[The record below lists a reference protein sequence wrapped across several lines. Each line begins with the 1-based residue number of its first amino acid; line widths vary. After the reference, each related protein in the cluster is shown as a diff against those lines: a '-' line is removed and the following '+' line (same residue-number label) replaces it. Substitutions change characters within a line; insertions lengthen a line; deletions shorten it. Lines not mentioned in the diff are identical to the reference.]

1 MKKMLRV
8 SLAAFAVA
16 LAAQTGG
23 AATLV
28 PFPEDQYFCM
38 CACPGGG
45 AVCLV
50 DDSPDCGVCATAA
63 QYCPNSQ
70 S

>member
-8 SLAAFAVA
+8 ALATVAVV

-28 PFPEDQYFCM
+28 FQGEYYCM

-50 DDSPDCGVCATAA
+50 DDSPDCGVCANAA
-63 QYCPNSQ
+63 QYCPGIES
-70 S
+70 

>member
-1 MKKMLRV
+1 MKKMLRA
-8 SLAAFAVA
+8 SLAALAVLA
-16 LAAQTGG
+16 AAQTGG
-23 AATLV
+23 ATSFQPL
-28 PFPEDQYFCM
+28 PEQYCCM

-50 DDSPDCGVCATAA
+50 DDSPDCGVCASAA
-63 QYCPNSQ
+63 QYCPNSE

>member
-1 MKKMLRV
+1 MKKTMLRA
-8 SLAAFAVA
+8 SLAAFAF
-16 LAAQTGG
+16 AAAVQTSG

-28 PFPEDQYFCM
+28 FPEDQYFCM

-50 DDSPDCGVCATAA
+50 DDSPDCGVCANAA
-63 QYCPNSQ
+63 QYCPNNES
-70 S
+70 